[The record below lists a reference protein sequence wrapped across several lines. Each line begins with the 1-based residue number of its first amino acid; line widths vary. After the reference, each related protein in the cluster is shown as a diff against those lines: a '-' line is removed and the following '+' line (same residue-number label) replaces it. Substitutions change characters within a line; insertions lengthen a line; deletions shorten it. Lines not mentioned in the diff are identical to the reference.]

1 MDYRPAAGSPGTFC
15 KSPADDR
22 CAQPHHRTRIRSY
35 PYLPDAVLN
44 ANLQRLKQT
53 LASDKE
59 LVQYADLFL
68 WKNAERLFISMV
80 TKDSIVPV

>member
-1 MDYRPAAGSPGTFC
+1 MDYRPAA
-15 KSPADDR
+15 
-22 CAQPHHRTRIRSY
+22 
-35 PYLPDAVLN
+35 VLN
-44 ANLQRLKQT
+44 ATQQRLKQT

>member
-1 MDYRPAAGSPGTFC
+1 MCTATSSYPNSD
-15 KSPADDR
+15 
-22 CAQPHHRTRIRSY
+22 Y

-68 WKNAERLFISMV
+68 WKNAERLFIRNAAFG
-80 TKDSIVPV
+80 SIPTE